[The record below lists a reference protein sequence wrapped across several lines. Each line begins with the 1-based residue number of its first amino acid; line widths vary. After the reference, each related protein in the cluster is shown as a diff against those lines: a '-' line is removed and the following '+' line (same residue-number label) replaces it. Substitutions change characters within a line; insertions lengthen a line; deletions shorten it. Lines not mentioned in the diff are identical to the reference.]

1 MALARFVITS
11 AVTVPAG
18 TPATVTAG
26 EPETGGA
33 AGYGNTGTSAGYA
46 AFPQSFQP
54 GTPIVLDSASPLY
67 GYLDGQGALR
77 AYQQGTDD
85 VSYAAISNLA
95 LAERQLLIGDRSP
108 GESGSR
114 RRQARGPP
122 ARLAGLRVANLPGAE
137 ARRVGAPACDAP
149 GQLVP
154 YGARPRDHTG
164 RRESKHPARPIQQI
178 H

>member
-54 GTPIVLDSASPLY
+54 GTPIVLMDLPSRTSRGLVIPPGMVPGPSAVR
-67 GYLDGQGALR
+67 D
-77 AYQQGTDD
+77 
-85 VSYAAISNLA
+85 
-95 LAERQLLIGDRSP
+95 QL
-108 GESGSR
+108 
-114 RRQARGPP
+114 
-122 ARLAGLRVANLPGAE
+122 
-137 ARRVGAPACDAP
+137 ARRVAGW
-149 GQLVP
+149 
-154 YGARPRDHTG
+154 RT
-164 RRESKHPARPIQQI
+164 
-178 H
+178 